1 MDPELLRFMKKT
13 IVQFGEEFEDN
24 KFVMQFIP
32 IILMLL
38 FSLYTQRF
46 IEVANSVLGKLFAV
60 VVIIFYTK
68 LNILYGVCACVIII
82 LFYQLTATSNA
93 TTSNATTSNATTS
106 NATNPNA
113 VEGMKNPKKS
123 SKKPSGKSTK
133 PQAAAPPQVTAPLA
147 AAAGTAAITGE
158 EDLDVKDPDVEDGT
172 NLPDENDLDMD
183 NDANDVDYESNDMD
197 AEGFE
202 SYKNLYPVINIE
214 DFNAAK
220 KEFIKE
226 KCRNGVIMYKDM
238 PVKPEMVDHVFS
250 EVNFTTDT
258 KCNPCDRT
266 CAYSII
272 ENKLATEEELGRPKN
287 SNDAFAWFSHLF
299 TKRA

>member
-32 IILMLL
+32 IVLMLL
-38 FSLYTQRF
+38 FSLYAQRF
-46 IEVANSVLGKLFAV
+46 IEVANSVLGKLLAV

-82 LFYQLTATSNA
+82 LFYQLTATSNT
-93 TTSNATTSNATTS
+93 TTSNATTSNAI
-106 NATNPNA
+106 
-113 VEGMKNPKKS
+113 EGMKNPKKTKKS
-123 SKKPSGKSTK
+123 IKKPSVT
-133 PQAAAPPQVTAPLA
+133 PPVVTPLA
-147 AAAGTAAITGE
+147 AVAGTAAITGE
-158 EDLDVKDPDVEDGT
+158 EDLDVEDGT
-172 NLPDENDLDMD
+172 NLPDKNDLDMD
-183 NDANDVDYESNDMD
+183 NDANDVDESNDMD
-197 AEGFE
+197 TEGFE

-250 EVNFTTDT
+250 EVHFTTDT

-272 ENKLATEEELGRPKN
+272 ENKLATEDELSRPKN
-287 SNDAFAWFSHLF
+287 SNDVFAWFSHLF

>member
-32 IILMLL
+32 IVLMLL

-46 IEVANSVLGKLFAV
+46 IEVANSVLGKLLAV

-93 TTSNATTSNATTS
+93 TTSNATTVNAI
-106 NATNPNA
+106 
-113 VEGMKNPKKS
+113 EGMKNPKNPKKS
-123 SKKPSGKSTK
+123 IKKPSVT
-133 PQAAAPPQVTAPLA
+133 PPVVTPLA
-147 AAAGTAAITGE
+147 AVAGTAAITGE
-158 EDLDVKDPDVEDGT
+158 EDLDVEDGT
-172 NLPDENDLDMD
+172 NLPDKNDLDMD
-183 NDANDVDYESNDMD
+183 NDANDVDESNDMD
-197 AEGFE
+197 TEGFE

-250 EVNFTTDT
+250 EVHFTTDT

-287 SNDAFAWFSHLF
+287 SNDVFAWFSHLF

>member
-93 TTSNATTSNATTS
+93 TTSNA
-106 NATNPNA
+106 
-113 VEGMKNPKKS
+113 VEGMKNPKNS
-123 SKKPSGKSTK
+123 SKTPSGKSTK
-133 PQAAAPPQVTAPLA
+133 PQATAPPQAAAPPQATAPLA

-183 NDANDVDYESNDMD
+183 NDANEVDYESNDMD

-250 EVNFTTDT
+250 EVHFTSDT

-287 SNDAFAWFSHLF
+287 SNDVFAWFSHLF

>member
-32 IILMLL
+32 IVLMLL
-38 FSLYTQRF
+38 FSLYAQRF
-46 IEVANSVLGKLFAV
+46 IEVANSVLGKLLAV

-93 TTSNATTSNATTS
+93 TNVNAI
-106 NATNPNA
+106 
-113 VEGMKNPKKS
+113 EGMKNPKKTKKS
-123 SKKPSGKSTK
+123 IKKPSVT
-133 PQAAAPPQVTAPLA
+133 PPVVTPLA
-147 AAAGTAAITGE
+147 AVAGTAAITGE
-158 EDLDVKDPDVEDGT
+158 EDLDVEDGT
-172 NLPDENDLDMD
+172 NLPDKNDLDMD
-183 NDANDVDYESNDMD
+183 NDANDVDESNDMD
-197 AEGFE
+197 TEGFE

-272 ENKLATEEELGRPKN
+272 ENKLATEEELSRPKN
-287 SNDAFAWFSHLF
+287 SNDVFAWFSHLF

>member
-32 IILMLL
+32 IVLMLL

-46 IEVANSVLGKLFAV
+46 IEVANSVLGKLLAV

-93 TTSNATTSNATTS
+93 TTSNATTSNATTV
-106 NATNPNA
+106 NAI
-113 VEGMKNPKKS
+113 EGMKNPKNPKKS
-123 SKKPSGKSTK
+123 IKKPSVT
-133 PQAAAPPQVTAPLA
+133 PPVVTPLA
-147 AAAGTAAITGE
+147 AVAGTAAITGE
-158 EDLDVKDPDVEDGT
+158 EDLDVEDGT
-172 NLPDENDLDMD
+172 NLPDKNDLDMD
-183 NDANDVDYESNDMD
+183 NDANDVDESNDMD
-197 AEGFE
+197 TEGFE

-250 EVNFTTDT
+250 EVHFTTDT

-287 SNDAFAWFSHLF
+287 SNDVFAWFSHLF

>member
-1 MDPELLRFMKKT
+1 MNPELLRFMKKT

-32 IILMLL
+32 IVLMLL
-38 FSLYTQRF
+38 FSLYTHRF
-46 IEVANSVLGKLFAV
+46 IEIANSVLGKLFAV

-68 LNILYGVCACVIII
+68 LNILYGVFACMFII
-82 LFYQLTATSNA
+82 LFYQLTANIFMADTI
-93 TTSNATTSNATTS
+93 
-106 NATNPNA
+106 
-113 VEGMKNPKKS
+113 VFEGMKNPKKS
-123 SKKPSGKSTK
+123 SKSDEKPSNKVATQVPSSAVVATYGKSTATNVS
-133 PQAAAPPQVTAPLA
+133 PLVAAPLV
-147 AAAGTAAITGE
+147 AAAGTSRITTSQ
-158 EDLDVKDPDVEDGT
+158 EDDDVEDGT
-172 NLPDENDLDMD
+172 NLQEED
-183 NDANDVDYESNDMD
+183 DVESNDMD
-197 AEGFE
+197 IEGFE
-202 SYKNLYPVINIE
+202 SYKNLYPVINID

-220 KEFIKE
+220 DEFIKE

-250 EVNFTTDT
+250 EVHFTTDT

-287 SNDAFAWFSHLF
+287 SNDVFEWFTHLF
-299 TKRA
+299 TKHA

>member
-32 IILMLL
+32 IVLMLL

-46 IEVANSVLGKLFAV
+46 IEVANSVLGKLLAV

-82 LFYQLTATSNA
+82 LFYQLTDY
-93 TTSNATTSNATTS
+93 S
-106 NATNPNA
+106 NATNSNA
-113 VEGMKNPKKS
+113 IEGMKNPKK
-123 SKKPSGKSTK
+123 PSGK
-133 PQAAAPPQVTAPLA
+133 PPAVAPPPAAGTSPAPPPAVGTSPAPLPAVAPPLAAGTSPVPPLA
-147 AAAGTAAITGE
+147 AAAGTASITS
-158 EDLDVKDPDVEDGT
+158 EDPDMEDPDVEDGT
-172 NLPDENDLDMD
+172 NLPED
-183 NDANDVDYESNDMD
+183 SNDMD

-250 EVNFTTDT
+250 EVHFTTDT

-287 SNDAFAWFSHLF
+287 SNDVFEWVSHLF

>member
-32 IILMLL
+32 IVLMLL
-38 FSLYTQRF
+38 FSLYAQRF
-46 IEVANSVLGKLFAV
+46 IEVANSVLGKLLAV

-82 LFYQLTATSNA
+82 LFYQLTATSNT
-93 TTSNATTSNATTS
+93 TTSNATTSNATTV
-106 NATNPNA
+106 NAI
-113 VEGMKNPKKS
+113 EGMKNPKKPKKS
-123 SKKPSGKSTK
+123 IKKPSVT
-133 PQAAAPPQVTAPLA
+133 PPVVTPLA
-147 AAAGTAAITGE
+147 AVAGTAAITGE
-158 EDLDVKDPDVEDGT
+158 EDLDVEDGT
-172 NLPDENDLDMD
+172 NLPDKNDLDMD
-183 NDANDVDYESNDMD
+183 NDANDVDESNDMD
-197 AEGFE
+197 TEGFE

-250 EVNFTTDT
+250 EVHFTTDT

-287 SNDAFAWFSHLF
+287 SNDVFAWFSHLF
-299 TKRA
+299 AKRA